1 MLNAMKFLCT
11 TVAALAIL
19 AFGLVDARAA
29 IVYDNTAN
37 TGGHVWGKPQEF
49 GDEVLLAGTERQVTR
64 LGIWLQ
70 CDPAAQID
78 LVVSLY
84 PGGGTANPPGV
95 PLWSQAFANTLITD
109 AVVYFPVPNVTVPD
123 AVTWTVQTGSDLVH
137 ARLYDPPSVGASEDY
152 FWWKYEG
159 TWGPWWFGGNP
170 VANFA
175 ATIDAV
181 PEPATLCLLGVG
193 VAGLVIRR
201 RRRRDWAAG
210 SGRKGFA

>member
-19 AFGLVDARAA
+19 ALGLVDARAA
-29 IVYDNTAN
+29 VVYDNTAN
-37 TGGHVWGKPQEF
+37 SQDDAWGDPQEF
-49 GDEVLLAGTERQVTR
+49 GDEVILAGTERQVTS

-70 CDPAAQID
+70 CDPAAEID

-84 PGGGTANPPGV
+84 PGGGVANPPSV
-95 PLWSQAFANTLITD
+95 PLWSQAFPNTPISD

-123 AVTWTVQTGSDLVH
+123 AVTWTVQTGSDLVVRV
-137 ARLYDPPSVGASEDY
+137 RLLDPPSVGASENY
-152 FWWKYEG
+152 FWWKDEG
-159 TWGPWWFGGNP
+159 TWGAYWFGGEP

-181 PEPATLCLLGVG
+181 PEPATMALLG
-193 VAGLVIRR
+193 AGLAGLMTRR
-201 RRRRDWAAG
+201 LRR
-210 SGRKGFA
+210 K